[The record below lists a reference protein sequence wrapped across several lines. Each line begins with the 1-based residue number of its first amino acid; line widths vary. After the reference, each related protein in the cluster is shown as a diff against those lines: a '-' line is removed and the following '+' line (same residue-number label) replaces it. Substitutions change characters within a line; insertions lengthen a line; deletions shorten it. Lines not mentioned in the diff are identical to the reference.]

1 MLFLSLLIKMHA
13 LLAYYTDGIYV
24 ICLATVGAMR
34 FLCVA
39 SAAHFF
45 IIYGK
50 VNLTKFCE
58 MT

>member
-24 ICLATVGAMR
+24 ICLATVGVMR

-45 IIYGK
+45 
-50 VNLTKFCE
+50 V
-58 MT
+58 

>member
-39 SAAHFF
+39 SAAHFLLK
-45 IIYGK
+45 GSELHERK
-50 VNLTKFCE
+50 QC
-58 MT
+58 